1 MQPELSVTAAAKIIG
16 VSRARVYQRITGDA
30 GSWDAGRR
38 LEASARPSKSR
49 GHRNGK
55 MFQIALDV
63 VLTWRAERLAAGL
76 EVGPIPPEYQTHEPI
91 PKPPAIPPI
100 VGLPNLSP
108 F

>member
-1 MQPELSVTAAAKIIG
+1 MQPELSVTEAAKIIG

-30 GSWDAGRR
+30 GSRQ
-38 LEASARPSKSR
+38 LEASARPSKRR
-49 GHRNGK
+49 GHQKGK
-55 MFQIALDV
+55 MLQIALDV

>member
-1 MQPELSVTAAAKIIG
+1 MLPEIPVTAAAKMIG

-30 GSWDAGRR
+30 GSWDAGRP
-38 LEASARPSKSR
+38 LEASVRPSKSR

-55 MFQIALDV
+55 MLQIALDV
-63 VLTWRAERLAAGL
+63 VLAWRAERLEAGL
-76 EVGPIPPEYQTHEPI
+76 EVGPIPPEYQSHEPI